1 MERKTSFTDVVRPE
15 NVRKDLIKCCEAFSN
30 TSSFLVGSKSVPVNI
45 WNTPDLVKYICK
57 NEANKAILRNVF
69 QNICNYEKKYTG
81 ISKLVLFLLSQEN
94 LDYTGSSRIRTNSR
108 SLINFAVDQID
119 CQTTKE
125 IFGTIKQYGNPQLS
139 VSVQRTPNDRPI
151 IKFVSNPS
159 VRLRVHPKFTMHQGE
174 TKNNKFLMING
185 AASKSSELMKLMN
198 LSFENKDTTYFLV
211 CRSFNDDVL
220 FMIKENYDRSIT
232 NVIPVEFGFDVD
244 SINSLSD
251 LVSVV
256 GGLPL
261 SSELGDAV
269 SSFDIGR
276 LGYSERVKFSG
287 DLFTIVPS
295 KNNTNHVKK
304 LLKSIEDSEDAKRQ
318 LLSKRMINLRGNSCN
333 IFLPMQS
340 KYDQVE
346 INIRHA
352 TKIFTEMCRQGVQ
365 SMVVGKKKFY
375 VPDYSDTIIRSL
387 IEDIEN
393 LMKTEV
399 YLPRRNRT

>member
-1 MERKTSFTDVVRPE
+1 MEKKISFTDVVRPE
-15 NVRKDLIKCCEAFSN
+15 NVRKDLIKCCEVFSN
-30 TSSFLVGSKSVPVNI
+30 TSSFLIEDKNVPVNI

-81 ISKLVLFLLSQEN
+81 ISKLVLFLLAQE
-94 LDYTGSSRIRTNSR
+94 DMAYAGSSRIRTNSR
-108 SLINFAVDQID
+108 NLINFAVEQID

-125 IFGTIKQYGNPQLS
+125 LFGTIKQYGNPQLS

-159 VRLRVHPKFTMHQGE
+159 VRLRVHPKFTLHEGE

-185 AASKSSELMKLMN
+185 AASKPSELMKLMN
-198 LSFENKDTTYFLV
+198 LSFENKDTTYFVV

-244 SINSLSD
+244 SINSLPD
-251 LVSVV
+251 LVSTV

-261 SSELGDAV
+261 SSELGDTV
-269 SSFDIGR
+269 SAFDENR
-276 LGYSERVKFSG
+276 LGYSEKVKFSG
-287 DLFTIVPS
+287 AMFTIVPS
-295 KNNTNHVKK
+295 KNNAEHVKN
-304 LLKSIEDSEDAKRQ
+304 LLKSIDEAEDAKRQ

-352 TKIFTEMCRQGVQ
+352 TKIFTEMCRMGVQ
-365 SMVVGKKKFY
+365 SMTVGKKKFY

-387 IEDIEN
+387 IDDIEN